1 MNNLYYFFSSD
12 FSTVHSQW
20 GVNWGWL
27 PGSVGTLKPLKIL
40 GKHQSIKGSR
50 ILWRPGKYDL
60 TIEHDSSDSSED
72 SDNYRRRLIRKLKRR
87 LSKRRRLNIER
98 KKANIMI
105 EKLIRDKLLA
115 KNKDKLKNGK
125 NKGKNGQK
133 QTHIHTI
140 DKGNNQ
146 VRVISKSKLADKL
159 RERFLTDYSYATA
172 EEATASHDNIH
183 VKKQLTV
190 GGSDTNTATVE
201 SQNIN
206 NIPSVKQNQN
216 TDIEEL
222 ENEEETIH
230 TSGGGKFP
238 SSNTEEPEFEESTT
252 VQHKTMQKTQYMSPQ
267 IINSASQSNYEQE
280 IEEEETTTIGA
291 LTTQQHPPIKQTTKA
306 TKETTDEQEIEGVTK
321 GSVTKATKQ
330 TTDEQEIEGVTT
342 KGSVTKA
349 TTKSTGEQAI
359 EGVTTKGSVTKAT
372 KSTGEQEIEGVPTK
386 GSVTKATMKSTGEQ
400 EIEGVPTKGRVTK
413 TATQTTGEIEGV
425 TKHGNASKATNNVDQ
440 EIEAEE
446 TTTQSTQKSTASL
459 TKNKQITHRFNSK
472 GFAIGDTRAN
482 IAVENQ
488 HKTKLNV
495 GYIPVKTTAKPNIQ
509 VSYEQK
515 KPKPE
520 SFTNNGAFN
529 FHGTNRDSITN
540 QIPPKIK
547 VFKTKE
553 NFKSIVKDFTVVGT
567 SGVKTVKNTKD
578 KIQQVHGNFP
588 HQKETNALTKGNNAP
603 KALGSN
609 HPPVPGADAVLNV
622 PGEEVVI
629 SEPGKSKSN
638 LVVSSSSHAHSDAA
652 VISAPEKSNDKH
664 TVSTSTVKGAAT
676 GANVIGQAKGQSKS
690 NKFLFSSTGKL
701 GGGRRRV
708 DDNGNVQ
715 VNSKPLTTKTVNTEK
730 EKLEFS
736 GNIFKHKPLLKTKG
750 KIQTVSGKSTNVQVN
765 TKTTAVRNAQNSLK
779 SNKKH
784 VADKVSVN
792 VHGRTVNQNVI
803 GKASVNV
810 HGQKINQNRQIL
822 NTGVNDI
829 QRSQLRHLPIPV
841 KLQKHGIT
849 HLQPSTRQINKN
861 NLQKGI
867 TNQQIGSGTEQGVT
881 GLNLHR
887 TKVGNGISS
896 KLSQGNTLPSS
907 KHVPVLSSNPVMNK
921 KPKDKTFI
929 SSRLGLV
936 GNQVKLG
943 PVKILSSPLNNQIY
957 AKHSQS
963 GDSKTISHN
972 WDLKQDNKTGH
983 KIDRT
988 QSTRTHTQAG
998 TDKSGYSAS
1007 NNKDTSIG
1015 TYSKRIAQPTTLQWH
1030 RIATSKPLMINVK
1043 DPNQNNVNNVGGIKW
1058 QHTAT
1063 SSPVYTKKHININNI
1078 ETPKQISWGPIATS
1092 RPVTTGKHIILQPGK
1107 KGFSWKQKPTS
1118 SPITSRRQTVT
1129 SIIKSG
1135 ISETTNKTSPVTGDL
1150 LDRLRPQN
1158 TRNVGSNRGRLT
1170 IIDAGNSSKILP
1182 ILNGQAK
1189 SQISNKIR
1197 ADETLT
1203 TSWVN
1208 SMRPQAIEL
1217 ATELEG
1223 IWKGKNVF

>member
-1 MNNLYYFFSSD
+1 MNNLYYYFFSD

-133 QTHIHTI
+133 QIHIHTI

-306 TKETTDEQEIEGVTK
+306 TKETTDEHEIEGVTK

-349 TTKSTGEQAI
+349 T
-359 EGVTTKGSVTKAT
+359 
-372 KSTGEQEIEGVPTK
+372 
-386 GSVTKATMKSTGEQ
+386 KSTGEQ

-488 HKTKLNV
+488 HKTKLNVGYIPVKTTAKPTKLNV

-629 SEPGKSKSN
+629 SEPGTSKSN
-638 LVVSSSSHAHSDAA
+638 RVVSSSSHAHSDAA

-736 GNIFKHKPLLKTKG
+736 GNIFKHKPLLKTRG

-784 VADKVSVN
+784 VADKVPVN
-792 VHGRTVNQNVI
+792 VHGQTVNQNVI

-867 TNQQIGSGTEQGVT
+867 TNQQIGSGTEQGVN

>member
-1 MNNLYYFFSSD
+1 MNNLYYYFFSD

-349 TTKSTGEQAI
+349 T
-359 EGVTTKGSVTKAT
+359 
-372 KSTGEQEIEGVPTK
+372 
-386 GSVTKATMKSTGEQ
+386 MKSTGEQ

-488 HKTKLNV
+488 HKTKLNVGYIPVKTTAKPTKLNV

-736 GNIFKHKPLLKTKG
+736 GNIFKHKPLLKTRG

-779 SNKKH
+779 LNKKH
-784 VADKVSVN
+784 VADKVPVN
-792 VHGRTVNQNVI
+792 VHGQTVNQNVI

-867 TNQQIGSGTEQGVT
+867 TNQQIGNGTEQGVN

>member
-190 GGSDTNTATVE
+190 GGTDTNTATVE

-267 IINSASQSNYEQE
+267 NINSASQSNYEQE

-330 TTDEQEIEGVTT
+330 TTDEQEIEGVT
-342 KGSVTKA
+342 
-349 TTKSTGEQAI
+349 
-359 EGVTTKGSVTKAT
+359 
-372 KSTGEQEIEGVPTK
+372 TK

-715 VNSKPLTTKTVNTEK
+715 ANSKPLTTKTVNTEK

-736 GNIFKHKPLLKTKG
+736 GNIFKHKPLLKTRG

-792 VHGRTVNQNVI
+792 VHGQTVNQNVI

-867 TNQQIGSGTEQGVT
+867 TNQQIGSETEQGVN

-998 TDKSGYSAS
+998 TDKSGYSAL

>member
-1 MNNLYYFFSSD
+1 MNNLYYYFFSD

-349 TTKSTGEQAI
+349 T
-359 EGVTTKGSVTKAT
+359 
-372 KSTGEQEIEGVPTK
+372 
-386 GSVTKATMKSTGEQ
+386 MKSTGEQ

-520 SFTNNGAFN
+520 SFTNNGVFN

-547 VFKTKE
+547 VFKTKD

-578 KIQQVHGNFP
+578 KIQQVHGNFL

-676 GANVIGQAKGQSKS
+676 GANVIGQAKGQSMS

-715 VNSKPLTTKTVNTEK
+715 ANSKPLTTKTVNTEK

-736 GNIFKHKPLLKTKG
+736 GNIFKHKPLLKTRR

-779 SNKKH
+779 LNKKH
-784 VADKVSVN
+784 VADKVPVN
-792 VHGRTVNQNVI
+792 VHGQTVNQNVI

-867 TNQQIGSGTEQGVT
+867 TNQQIGNGTEQGVN

-998 TDKSGYSAS
+998 TDKSGYSAL

>member
-306 TKETTDEQEIEGVTK
+306 TKETTDEQEIEGVT
-321 GSVTKATKQ
+321 
-330 TTDEQEIEGVTT
+330 
-342 KGSVTKA
+342 
-349 TTKSTGEQAI
+349 
-359 EGVTTKGSVTKAT
+359 
-372 KSTGEQEIEGVPTK
+372 TK
-386 GSVTKATMKSTGEQ
+386 GSVTKATMKSIGEQ

-495 GYIPVKTTAKPNIQ
+495 GYIPVKTTAKPTKLNVGYIPVKTTAKPTKLNVGYIPVKTTAKPNIQ

-520 SFTNNGAFN
+520 SFTNNGVFN

-736 GNIFKHKPLLKTKG
+736 GNIFKHKPLLKTRG

-765 TKTTAVRNAQNSLK
+765 TKTTAVRNAQNSLR

-792 VHGRTVNQNVI
+792 VHGQTVNQNVI

-867 TNQQIGSGTEQGVT
+867 TNQQIGNGTEQGVN

-972 WDLKQDNKTGH
+972 WDLKQDIKTGH